1 MADKGNNPLNPLM
14 DVRLRPEDKAQMREN
29 LLQIMREEESALP
42 SPRPVVEKRNMQRV
56 TNFFAGAAAV
66 ILVAGVLLVGTH
78 NHWFQPQV
86 ETAQKHPI
94 KHPTKSKV
102 VNRPNKDRPQQI
114 ARVPLSQLTGIHMN
128 SLSDGWATQ
137 TPTGATLQLIHTT
150 DGGKTWQD
158 VTPAIKTV
166 GDVNVTKLNPF
177 GQNEFTATFPSANH
191 AVLAWAVPRGNSG
204 NQLVSDNIL
213 IETTVDGGHTWAT
226 SEITDSLMEKFGQ
239 KPVALDF
246 INNKDG
252 WLTTM
257 PTDGG
262 GVMFIREVLY
272 KTTDGGIHWTKVSQT
287 KLSKAGTLPSTNAS
301 PGEGWVSFINQ
312 QVGFTLKEPPTQTD
326 LLNPTKPSL
335 YRTTDGGAT
344 WRPVTMPSLP
354 QPYHVVKNRV
364 LPPQAF
370 GNKVILP
377 VVTETANPDT
387 YTLSMYGS
395 NDDGRHFTKERGT
408 VSFKENVRLPIQ
420 YGFWDAQN
428 GWFWLGGVLYTTT
441 DGGQTITKVNTDH
454 VFNKPSDNSVI
465 SWQNQSTAL
474 VTTQNSIWETTD
486 GGQHWVKY
494 ISSASQ

>member
-14 DVRLRPEDKAQMREN
+14 DVGLRPEDKAQMRGN
-29 LLQIMREEESALP
+29 LLQIMREEESELP
-42 SPRPVVEKRNMQRV
+42 SPRPVVGKRNMQRV

-66 ILVAGVLLVGTH
+66 VLVAGVLLVGTH
-78 NHWFQPQV
+78 NHWFQRKV
-86 ETAQKHPI
+86 ETAQKHPA
-94 KHPTKSKV
+94 KSTV
-102 VNRPNKDRPQQI
+102 VNRPAKSQPQQVVG
-114 ARVPLSQLTGIHMN
+114 VPIGQLTGIHMN

-137 TPTGATLQLIHTT
+137 NPTGATLQLIHTT
-150 DGGKTWQD
+150 DGGETWQD

-166 GDVNVTKLNPF
+166 GGVDVTTLNPVK
-177 GQNEFTATFPSANH
+177 QNEFTATFPSANH

-204 NQLVSDNIL
+204 NQLVADNIL
-213 IETTVDGGHTWAT
+213 IETTMNGGHTWAT
-226 SEITDSLMEKFGQ
+226 SEITDSLMGFGER
-239 KPVALDF
+239 PVALDF

-262 GVMFIREVLY
+262 GVMFIREALY
-272 KTTDGGIHWTKVSQT
+272 KTTDGGVHWTKVSQT
-287 KLSKAGTLPSTNAS
+287 NLSKAGTLPSTNAS
-301 PGEGWVSFINQ
+301 PEEGWVSLINQ
-312 QVGFTLKEPPTQTD
+312 QVGFALKEPPTQTD
-326 LLNPTKPSL
+326 MLNAAKPSL

-344 WRPVTMPSLP
+344 WSPATMPSLP
-354 QPYHVVKNRV
+354 QPYHVGMNRV

-370 GNKVILP
+370 GNKVIFP

-387 YTLSMYGS
+387 YTLSMYVS
-395 NDDGRHFTKERGT
+395 NDDGKSFAKERGT
-408 VSFKENVRLPIQ
+408 VSFTEHVRLPMQ

-428 GWFWLGGVLYTTT
+428 GWFWLDGVFYTTT
-441 DGGQTITKVNTDH
+441 DGGQTISKVNTDH